1 MNICML
7 TTWNSS
13 CGIAEYSRNLIK
25 EYIKL
30 GHNIIILNNV
40 VESQSIKNNVS
51 FVSSR
56 VFGVYWWGETPAFD
70 CEKAWDMMN
79 YFERVVGPIDVLH
92 VQYQSSLYEPQGFNK
107 FIRGIKN
114 PTKRVITIHDS
125 SVNHKHKL
133 NVFDSS
139 IVHRPMGKKYTIEHY
154 VLEMPTVEKTPKVF
168 SFGMGGRND
177 YNFIQNA
184 CEEIGVKFE
193 KHDGR
198 ENGWLSEHSLF
209 VKMKEADAIV
219 LWYNEVAIQGQSAAL
234 RTAISSN
241 RPVIVNNVRWFD
253 DAPYFVRRV
262 STKDDLQIVLAETL
276 NLEYIR
282 KCSYKKLAERHLEIY
297 EN

>member
-1 MNICML
+1 MINMNICML

-13 CGIAEYSRNLIK
+13 CGIAEYSKNLVK

-40 VESQSIKNNVS
+40 IESQSINSNIS

-56 VFGVYWWGETPAFD
+56 VFGVYWWGEIPAFD

-79 YFERVVGPIDVLH
+79 YFERAVGPIDVLH
-92 VQYQSSLYEPQGFNK
+92 VQYQSSLYEPEGFNE
-107 FIRGIKN
+107 FISGVSCK
-114 PTKRVITIHDS
+114 KVITTHDS
-125 SVNHKHKL
+125 SVNSKHNLK
-133 NVFDSS
+133 VFNAH
-139 IVHRPMGKKYTIEHY
+139 IVHRPFKKVYADY
-154 VLEMPTVEKTPKVF
+154 YQLPMPTTERTPKVF

-177 YNFIQNA
+177 YDFIQNA

-198 ENGWLSEHSLF
+198 EDGWLSEHNLF

-219 LWYNEVAIQGQSAAL
+219 LWYNDVTIQGQSAAL
-234 RTAISSN
+234 RTAISSH
-241 RPVIVNNVRWFD
+241 RPVIINHTGWFD
-253 DAPYFVRRV
+253 DAPHFIRKVN
-262 STKDDLQIVLAETL
+262 TKDELQFVLAEIL

-282 KCSYKKLAERHLEIY
+282 KNSYKNLAERHLEIY
-297 EN
+297 GN